1 MKRALYLIL
10 LVGCVLISCKKDD
23 EINISQLD
31 GKWSVVY
38 DDPNLVVDGSVNYQ
52 FNADQTCVKTVY
64 NALSDESVIFNWT
77 YVLSHD
83 KTLIT
88 MYDETDIY
96 TEQYEIVKLD
106 KREMKWVNASPGD
119 GNDEKVKLAKN

>member
-38 DDPNLVVDGSVNYQ
+38 DDPNLVVDGSVNYH
-52 FNADQTCVKTVY
+52 
-64 NALSDESVIFNWT
+64 S
-77 YVLSHD
+77 
-83 KTLIT
+83 TLI
-88 MYDETDIY
+88 
-96 TEQYEIVKLD
+96 
-106 KREMKWVNASPGD
+106 
-119 GNDEKVKLAKN
+119 KLA

>member
-1 MKRALYLIL
+1 M
-10 LVGCVLISCKKDD
+10 
-23 EINISQLD
+23 
-31 GKWSVVY
+31 
-38 DDPNLVVDGSVNYQ
+38 
-52 FNADQTCVKTVY
+52 
-64 NALSDESVIFNWT
+64 IFNWT